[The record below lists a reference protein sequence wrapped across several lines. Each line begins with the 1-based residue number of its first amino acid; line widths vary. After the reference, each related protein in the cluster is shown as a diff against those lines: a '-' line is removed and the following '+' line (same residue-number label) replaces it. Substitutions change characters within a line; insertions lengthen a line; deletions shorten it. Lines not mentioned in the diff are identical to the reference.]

1 MCVHATV
8 VIISG
13 HRGALLSLSVTFDLH
28 STIHTLPV
36 VACRHVTVRNSIHK
50 YVFTLKKH
58 PSVGAGSIA
67 FSLPQ
72 VGEAAAGTLVPTN
85 SPSLELRCS
94 LLAVLLLWLSHSV
107 CHCLVF
113 VHLPSL
119 CLLSILKLGSHSGTK
134 VVLSPPPDALI

>member
-1 MCVHATV
+1 M
-8 VIISG
+8 
-13 HRGALLSLSVTFDLH
+13 
-28 STIHTLPV
+28 
-36 VACRHVTVRNSIHK
+36 TVRNSIHK

-58 PSVGAGSIA
+58 PSVGPGSIA

-72 VGEAAAGTLVPTN
+72 VGEAAADTLFPTN
-85 SPSLELRCS
+85 SPFLELSCS
-94 LLAVLLLWLSHSV
+94 LLAVVLLCLSHSV

-134 VVLSPPPDALI
+134 VVLSPPPDALTLCFIIKKDSADKCFIDFLLIFPPNP